1 VRRRRRSKAPAEVR
15 TQVLASRAQ
24 DGTTP
29 AKPKVVRRADV
40 QPTQRPSREY
50 PLQEGDV
57 VTGRPTVQK
66 DGSVTMMF
74 GMVMGQVDSNAV
86 RARETVTW
94 FDILWSDSRRT
105 MERPTRLRRV
115 ESDPDL

>member
-1 VRRRRRSKAPAEVR
+1 MSRRRRSKAPAEVR
-15 TQVLASRAQ
+15 TQVLASRTQ
-24 DGTTP
+24 DGTPTR
-29 AKPKVVRRADV
+29 PKVVRRSDV
-40 QPTQRPSREY
+40 QPTQRPSRLY

-74 GMVMGQVDSNAV
+74 GMVLGQVDSSGV
-86 RARETVTW
+86 RPRETVTW